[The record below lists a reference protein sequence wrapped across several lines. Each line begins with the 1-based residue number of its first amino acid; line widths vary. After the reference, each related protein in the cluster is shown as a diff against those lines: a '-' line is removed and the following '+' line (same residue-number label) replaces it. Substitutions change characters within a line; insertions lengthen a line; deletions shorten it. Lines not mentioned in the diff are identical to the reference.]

1 MSRGFG
7 AAQVFALRFLL
18 ADEDFTGRQSLPMP
32 VPLVTRAR
40 FSGRSP
46 EWAAEFVYDRRYDWP
61 DGTAPGES
69 MRRALNRL
77 AEQGLVEVHRSES
90 IGWNLVRLTDAGR
103 LAARRLSPPP

>member
-18 ADEDFTGRQSLPMP
+18 ADEDLEGGESLPMP
-32 VPLVTRAR
+32 VPFVTRAR

-46 EWAAEFVYDRRYDWP
+46 ERAADFVYARRYEWP
-61 DGTAPGES
+61 HGTAPGES

-77 AEQGLVEVHRSES
+77 AEQGLVEVHRSGS
-90 IGWNLVRLTDAGR
+90 IGWNFVRLTEAGR
-103 LAARRLSPPP
+103 LVARRLSPPP